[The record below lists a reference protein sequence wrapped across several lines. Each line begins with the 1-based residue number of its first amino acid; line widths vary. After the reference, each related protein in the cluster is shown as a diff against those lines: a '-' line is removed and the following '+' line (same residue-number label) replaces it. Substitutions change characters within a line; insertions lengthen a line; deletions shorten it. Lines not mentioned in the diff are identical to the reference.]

1 MGSKNKSIIAAIFK
15 ERLEFLKKRQH
26 EFKEWL
32 DQTKKTPQ
40 MDDEYDVSSK
50 PKVERILKIKKTLS
64 VFNFDENLKPQ
75 LEKRESLAVVHI

>member
-1 MGSKNKSIIAAIFK
+1 M
-15 ERLEFLKKRQH
+15 E
-26 EFKEWL
+26 
-32 DQTKKTPQ
+32 
-40 MDDEYDVSSK
+40 DEYDVSSK